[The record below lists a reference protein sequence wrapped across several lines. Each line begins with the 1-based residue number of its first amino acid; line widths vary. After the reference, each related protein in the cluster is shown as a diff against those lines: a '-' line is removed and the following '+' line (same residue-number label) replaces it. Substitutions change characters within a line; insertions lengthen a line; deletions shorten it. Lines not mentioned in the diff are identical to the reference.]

1 MKDTKKNISCN
12 CECNKI
18 MNDIICVYDKLP
30 DYYTPG
36 HLSTLY
42 ELKNTTNLSY
52 KITLNLF
59 FSKTAAALIY
69 RDLYF
74 CNCCNFHFINKPRSN
89 KIIRSF
95 VLFSRS

>member
-1 MKDTKKNISCN
+1 MKDTKKKFKCN

-18 MNDIICVYDKLP
+18 MNDIIYVYDRLP
-30 DYYTPG
+30 DYYTSG
-36 HLSTLY
+36 HLSRLY

-59 FSKTAAALIY
+59 FSKTAASLIY

-95 VLFSRS
+95 DLFSRF